1 MLCLAVL
8 SVMIFV
14 HPSPPAQA
22 QSTDNFVLD
31 LNFAPSIVETGK
43 AVYPA
48 GFVRLVSNMTGG
60 PALAPRDLEVELL
73 SKDTSIAL
81 VPPRVVIPAGSD
93 YARFDIDVGYV
104 TGETEI
110 SALFGNQITSK
121 NFKVVEAASLVQK
134 NLDITIN
141 LPSDKMQVDS
151 EMPFSVYLENN
162 GNILQASEDMVVR
175 FDYERSLVQL
185 NSDSI
190 TIKKGSYYAVG
201 TIKSLEKS
209 GNAFIKATAG
219 VGGEEL
225 NTVNN
230 IAISQTQPTALKV
243 YVFPDKVGLNEKT
256 IDIFVGVFDD
266 NGQPT
271 LAPEDIKL
279 DFFSSTNRINI
290 DDTNA
295 VIKKGEFG
303 FYTRPSMVFYN
314 SQTVTVGAS
323 SPGLGAS
330 TANFEV
336 MSGSLNADEPKAAD
350 KVLNVLTIDSVP
362 SDASSIV
369 VYQLNTIEHDDDD
382 VDCNHDED
390 LTNDG
395 NDCDGDGVFDRQRD
409 TDNNGVIDWHDA
421 HPIDELSEGELYP
434 VQSALIY
441 SKQQGNINVISGD
454 NLAAK
459 VAEFGT
465 IVAGSSY
472 GTATIASGRQADSV
486 GISVSLANTAVG
498 TSSTTIIGGVK
509 PIQTEIFS
517 PAGTASDGDYRILFD
532 RDGHSDLFFLTLDS
546 AGRPSNSEKG
556 VKYLI
561 KPVNELTEI
570 EPGRSFASLGVSSNS
585 FGSTAENTIEQV
597 DAIPVGVNADSSL
610 EAKSSLHLIFYTGT
624 TSQVLLPFNSMVGFS
639 KEHQIGA
646 VQLRDA
652 SGYPILASDDVA
664 IKLSSSSVSSV
675 FPAPVVTIPKGKSF
689 ANFAIATFGR
699 ADNFT
704 VSASAEGLQS
714 SSASVAPV
722 LAELSGSFAT
732 EGKFAVTVPSK
743 IAISTSTE
751 GASVIWGIPAGL
763 QVASKD
769 DKTATYDPST
779 NSFVASAQ
787 VLSDKPATFTIDAT
801 LLKDGFKTARISKS
815 IVFEPELAPMKTTI
829 QYDLNAALSYG
840 QPVQMSVL
848 VQDANGMPV
857 PGATV
862 QVEESSAAGLVVIST
877 VATDQ
882 NGAAAFAYTPTQKE
896 GSSLPTLV
904 VTAYKDGFKPS
915 RDSKVLEVGSS
926 GALPAIPILGSALGG
941 LPSWMS
947 YAIIGGVAAGGGGF
961 YMLKRPR
968 APKEDDEGEA
978 AMEAPAETEVEEEE
992 ET

>member
-1 MLCLAVL
+1 
-8 SVMIFV
+8 MIFV

-22 QSTDNFVLD
+22 LGADNFVLD

-60 PALAPRDLEVELL
+60 PVLAPRDLEIELL
-73 SKDTSIAL
+73 SKDASIAL

-104 TGETEI
+104 PGETEI

-134 NLDITIN
+134 NLDLVIN

-175 FDYERSLVQL
+175 FNYERSLVQL
-185 NSDSI
+185 NPDSI

-209 GNAFIKATAG
+209 GNAFIKATSD

-230 IAISQTQPTALKV
+230 IAISQTQPAELKV
-243 YVFPDKVGLNEKT
+243 FVFPDKVGLNEKT

-271 LAPEDIKL
+271 LAPDDIKL
-279 DFFSSTNRINI
+279 DLFSSSNRINI

-303 FYTRPSMVFYN
+303 FYVRPSMVFY
-314 SQTVTVGAS
+314 SGQTVTVGAS

-336 MSGSLNADEPKAAD
+336 MSGSLNAGERKAAD
-350 KVLNVLTIDSVP
+350 KVIKILTTDSVP

-369 VYQLNTIEHDDDD
+369 VYQLNAIEHDDDD
-382 VDCNHDED
+382 VDCNHDGD

-395 NDCDGDGVFDRQRD
+395 DDCDGDGVFDKQRD
-409 TDNNGVIDWHDA
+409 TDNNGVIDWHDVE
-421 HPIDELSEGELYP
+421 PIDDLSEGELYP
-434 VQSALIY
+434 VQSTLIY

-454 NLAAK
+454 NLAAR
-459 VAEFGT
+459 VVEFGT
-465 IVAGSSY
+465 IVAGGSY

-498 TSSTTIIGGVK
+498 TSSTTIVGGVK
-509 PIQTEIFS
+509 PTHAEIFS
-517 PAGTASDGDYRILFD
+517 PAGTASDANYRILFD
-532 RDGHSDLFFLTLDS
+532 RDGHSDLFFLTFDS

-561 KPVNELTEI
+561 KPVNELAEI
-570 EPGRSFASLGVSSNS
+570 EPGKSFASLSVTSNS

-597 DAIPVGVNADSSL
+597 DAIPVGVNADSSM

-664 IKLSSSSVSSV
+664 IKLSTSSVSSV
-675 FPAPVVTIPKGKSF
+675 FPAPVVTISKGKSF

-732 EGKFAVTVPSK
+732 GKFAVTVPSK
-743 IAISTSTE
+743 VVISTSTE
-751 GASVIWGIPAGL
+751 GASVIWGIPADL

-769 DKTATYDPST
+769 DKTATYDPAS

-815 IVFEPELAPMKTTI
+815 IVFEPELVPMKTTI
-829 QYDLNAALSYG
+829 QYDSSAALSYG

-848 VQDANGMPV
+848 VKDANGRPV

-862 QVEESSAAGLVVIST
+862 QVEESGPTGLVVIST

-926 GALPAIPILGSALGG
+926 GSLPAIPILGSALGG

-968 APKEDDEGEA
+968 APKEDDEGEEA
-978 AMEAPAETEVEEEE
+978 IEAPAETEVEEEE